1 MSKQPF
7 VTFSKVKSHDKI
19 YIRVS
24 YKESSMIPKMK
35 CLISAMIIAASMS
48 VIAASMSVSAVY
60 ANVAKDNSFDFL
72 VFAQIWDGGG
82 ISESVIQYL
91 SRGTFD
97 ELELF
102 I

>member
-1 MSKQPF
+1 
-7 VTFSKVKSHDKI
+7 
-19 YIRVS
+19 
-24 YKESSMIPKMK
+24 MIPKMK
-35 CLISAMIIAASMS
+35 CLISAMIIAAL
-48 VIAASMSVSAVY
+48 MSVSAVN
-60 ANVAKDNSFDFL
+60 ADVAKDNSFDFL
-72 VFAQIWDGGG
+72 VFAQIWDGG